1 MGGLEKAQVTL
12 ANLLSKRGYDVTVM
26 TLTEK
31 KDLLPQ
37 LDPKV
42 HYVYKP
48 YKTHPVMRK
57 IPYIRYKFYDD
68 GMWETRSG
76 AKKLY
81 RYYIGNVKYDVEIA
95 FFRGLPI
102 KIISGS
108 TNPKSI
114 KLAWVHTDFRKTK
127 SYLYEFRNEQKVRQA
142 YQRFNAVVCVS
153 DEAKEGF
160 LQTLGD
166 TENLIT
172 IHNILP
178 VDRILEL
185 SRETPAFGS
194 AKSKFHLVLVGRL
207 VDAVKGQTRLI
218 NAVSRL
224 RKESYNLSL
233 TLVGD
238 GKDEAAIKAH
248 IESLGAGDFVFMTGN
263 QINPY
268 PYIVQADLLVC
279 ASYLE
284 GYNLTVAEAL
294 ILGVPVLSTDCAG
307 PNEILD
313 HGKYGMIV
321 ENSEQGLYTGIKDLL
336 DHPEKIELLK
346 SKAKERLPFFNSES
360 VMNKITELFGEK
372 ND

>member
-12 ANLLSKRGYDVTVM
+12 ANLLSQRGYDVTVM

-48 YKTHPVMRK
+48 YKAHPIMRK
-57 IPYIRYKFYDD
+57 IPYIRHKFYDD
-68 GMWETRSG
+68 GAWETRSS

-81 RYYIGNVKYDVEIA
+81 RYYVGNEKYDVEIA

-108 TNPKSI
+108 TNAKSV

-127 SYLYEFRNEQKVRQA
+127 SYFYEFRDEQKVRQA
-142 YQRFNAVVCVS
+142 YQSFRAVVCVS

-160 LQTLGD
+160 LQTVGD
-166 TENLIT
+166 TKNLMT

-185 SRETPAFGS
+185 SRETPDLRFPKARFQ
-194 AKSKFHLVLVGRL
+194 LVLVGRL

-224 RKESYNLSL
+224 RKEAYDLSL
-233 TLVGD
+233 VLVGD

-248 IESLGAGDFVFMTGN
+248 IESLGAGDCVLMAGN

-268 PYIVQADLLVC
+268 PYIAQSDLLVC

-313 HGKYGMIV
+313 HGKYGVIV
-321 ENSEQGLYTGIKDLL
+321 ENSEQGLYNGIKDLL
-336 DHPEKIELLK
+336 DHPEKVAQLK
-346 SKAKERLPFFNSES
+346 EKAKERLPFFNSES
-360 VMNKITELFGEK
+360 VMNKIIELFGEK
-372 ND
+372 DD